1 MASLS
6 SPRPEPDYECKQNEL
21 YSIALMG
28 WKSFM
33 DQQPEFE
40 AYNTLYTAAYG
51 AAMRDAVMNAKQMP
65 DNFQR
70 RDVHKTLR
78 TKLKAVTE
86 HVLIKWQQ
94 LDSFIQEGFAEAN
107 YESKKLAAGYAYYNA
122 AANDDWKS
130 ADSLLGDATTFIS
143 EHIAALTSGGMPAT
157 FEGEFG
163 LLKTSFETLYEE
175 FTDAEQDGPEQ
186 TDAKLAAN
194 NELHKNLMKMFKDGK
209 KIFRHSAAVKQ
220 RFIFTHLLKLISG
233 GSVAQTTDEDALDL
247 SVVLTETGMTSTN
260 LRAADDVNYMRM
272 VKDGNG
278 VTIRSG

>member
-6 SPRPEPDYECKQNEL
+6 SPRAEPVYECKQNEL

-33 DQQPEFE
+33 DHQPAFE
-40 AYNTLYTAAYG
+40 AYNTLYTGAYG

-78 TKLKAVTE
+78 TKLKSVTE

-107 YESKKLAAGYAYYNA
+107 YENKKLAAGYAYYTA
-122 AANDDWKS
+122 AANDDWPN

-143 EHIAALTSGGMPAT
+143 EHAVALTSGGMPGT
-157 FEGEFG
+157 FAGEFG

-175 FTDAEQDGPEQ
+175 FTDAEQDGAEQ

-194 NELHKNLMKMFKDGK
+194 NELYKNLMKMFKDGK

-233 GSVAQTTDEDALDL
+233 RSVAQTADDASDL

-278 VTIRSG
+278 VILRSG